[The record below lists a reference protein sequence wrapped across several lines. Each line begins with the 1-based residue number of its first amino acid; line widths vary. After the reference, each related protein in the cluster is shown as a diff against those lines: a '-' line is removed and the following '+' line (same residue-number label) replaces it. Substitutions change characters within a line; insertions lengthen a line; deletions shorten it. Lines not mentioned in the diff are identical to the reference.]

1 MPFLG
6 AVSCLSV
13 PLEVLTAGI
22 VMPVKHFNDLENQVC
37 FFRVWIPVPL
47 RASLGFLRCSESM
60 SVNQHYRIRLH
71 MGPDISVRF
80 LPVICPPA
88 VGHLSGN
95 EQTTVHF
102 FMRLSEYGKYKCCMK
117 EIRPG

>member
-22 VMPVKHFNDLENQVC
+22 VMPVKHFNDLEDQVY

-47 RASLGFLRCSESM
+47 RASLGSLRCSESM

-102 FMRLSEYGKYKCCMK
+102 LCGSPSTGN
-117 EIRPG
+117 ISAA